1 MDKSI
6 GFIGGGRVVRILLE
20 GWAHAGVLHREIAV
34 ADPSTA
40 AVDKLRARF
49 GTAVM
54 ATDTATAARQD
65 IVVLAAPPPAMA
77 EALAAV
83 RGRLKPDAIVVSL
96 APKFTLARVAE
107 GLGGFGRV
115 ARVIPNAPSVIGAG
129 YNPVAF
135 GVGLEAAAR
144 AELRTLLAPLGELP
158 EVAEEKLEAYAVLT
172 AMGPTYFWFQ
182 LQALRECA
190 VSFGLSEAEVAPA
203 MKRMVGGAARTL
215 FESGL
220 APDEVMDLT
229 PSKPLAE
236 MEPHVTE
243 LYRTRLPAMLQKI
256 HP

>member
-1 MDKSI
+1 
-6 GFIGGGRVVRILLE
+6 
-20 GWAHAGVLHREIAV
+20 
-34 ADPSTA
+34 
-40 AVDKLRARF
+40 
-49 GTAVM
+49 
-54 ATDTATAARQD
+54 
-65 IVVLAAPPPAMA
+65 
-77 EALAAV
+77 
-83 RGRLKPDAIVVSL
+83 
-96 APKFTLARVAE
+96 
-107 GLGGFGRV
+107 
-115 ARVIPNAPSVIGAG
+115 
-129 YNPVAF
+129 
-135 GVGLEAAAR
+135 
-144 AELRTLLAPLGELP
+144 
-158 EVAEEKLEAYAVLT
+158 
-172 AMGPTYFWFQ
+172 MGPTYFWFQ